1 MTLIFNE
8 NMRRVSRM
16 NLSRGKEK
24 LKDFRRTFKFYPFLV
39 NPFQVFPEKL
49 DYFKQYQLAEEF

>member
-1 MTLIFNE
+1 
-8 NMRRVSRM
+8 M